1 MYLDAPQFCEPAVED
16 AIDRNPL
23 LVTPD
28 TPLLKVIDLMG
39 QRRTQTCSLVPS
51 EKDLPRG
58 HSTSCAI
65 VVDPISDRGDRVLG
79 ILTERDIVRLAAVN
93 AREHVHPVSEFM
105 ASPVVTLQEDDFQD
119 VFSALFLF
127 RRYKIR
133 HLVIVDREQHLQGVV
148 SQDSLRQLVRPANL
162 LKMRRVSDV
171 MTTPVIHAFES
182 ASILELAQ
190 QMTEHRVSCV
200 VIIEE
205 DPEYDLRH
213 IGMIPVGII
222 TERDIVQF
230 QALRLDM
237 AKVQAKDVMSTPLF
251 LLSPA
256 DSLLN
261 AYEEMQRRRVRRLVV
276 SWDWGKGLGILTQTS
291 LLKIFDPMEMYSVID
306 SLQQTVQ
313 ELEAEVQRLKQG

>member
-1 MYLDAPQFCEPAVED
+1 MYLEAPQLCEPSVED
-16 AIDRNPL
+16 AIDRHPL
-23 LVTPD
+23 IVTPD
-28 TPLLKVIDLMG
+28 TALLDVIDLMG
-39 QRRTQTCSLVPS
+39 QRRSRTCALTPS
-51 EKDLPRG
+51 HGSALAKAN
-58 HSTSCAI
+58 STSCAI
-65 VVDPISDRGDRVLG
+65 IQQDNQVLG
-79 ILTERDIVRLAAVN
+79 ILTERDIVRLAAT
-93 AREHVHPVSEFM
+93 RIQDQPLPVSDFM
-105 ASPVVTLQEDDFQD
+105 ASPVVTLVEDDFQD

-133 HLVIVDREQHLQGVV
+133 HLVIVDEHQQLRGVV

-182 ASILELAQ
+182 TSILDLAQ

-205 DPEYDLRH
+205 DEEYDLRN
-213 IGMIPVGII
+213 IGLIPVGII

-230 QALRLDM
+230 QSLRLDM
-237 AKVQAKDVMSTPLF
+237 AKIQARDVMSAPLF
-251 LLSPA
+251 LLNPG
-256 DSLLN
+256 DSLLM

-313 ELEAEVQRLKQG
+313 ELEEEVERLKQG